1 MRGSTPH
8 SDCLW
13 ISKSQ
18 RYNPPSCASL
28 WQQPMILDQPEGD
41 V

>member
-18 RYNPPSCASL
+18 KDNSPSCASL
-28 WQQPMILDQPEGD
+28 WQPMMAAHDP
-41 V
+41 